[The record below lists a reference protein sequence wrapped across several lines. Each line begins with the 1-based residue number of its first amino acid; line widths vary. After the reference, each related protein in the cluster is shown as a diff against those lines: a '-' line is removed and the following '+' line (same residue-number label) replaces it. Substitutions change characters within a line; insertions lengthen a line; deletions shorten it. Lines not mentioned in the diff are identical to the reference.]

1 MKNEMK
7 RLSIPKALMLS
18 LGLALTLLVPKT
30 TTAQYGESTMI
41 DWNNYWDNPAE
52 SSYDMSDIGMFDW
65 ADFTD
70 LFDQATQIDVVD
82 NWATDFRLFDF
93 SELGQMRGNYDI
105 DRSVDGLTVNTQDFG
120 TPLGSGI
127 IILLAAGAGYAALK
141 RKEEQE

>member
-1 MKNEMK
+1 MNITRKLM
-7 RLSIPKALMLS
+7 KALALS
-18 LGLALTLLVPKT
+18 LGLALTLVPKT
-30 TTAQYGESTMI
+30 STAQYGESTMI

-105 DRSVDGLTVNTQDFG
+105 DLGITNDDFE

-127 IILLAAGAGYAALK
+127 VILLGAGLGYAALK
-141 RKEEQE
+141 NKEEEL